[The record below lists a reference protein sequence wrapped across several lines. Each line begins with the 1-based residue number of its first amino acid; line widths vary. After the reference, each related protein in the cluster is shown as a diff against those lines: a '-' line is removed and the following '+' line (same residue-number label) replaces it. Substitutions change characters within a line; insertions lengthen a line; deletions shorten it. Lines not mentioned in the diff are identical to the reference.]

1 MSRPPKAARVDA
13 STRERL
19 LAAAAVEFAARG
31 FAGANIDRIAAAASL
46 NKAMI
51 YYHFTNKSALYRE
64 ILRDMF
70 NAVRTRVRE
79 AAASDATP
87 AAKVRSFVTAIAVEA
102 EARPHF
108 PPIWFREIAEGG
120 AHLDLETLRH
130 IADILKALGQIID
143 EGVRAR
149 QFRRVNPVIVH
160 AGIVGPLLLYFATQP
175 LRQRLK
181 KAGIPAAVA
190 IARDDVIAH
199 IQGVALGTLEG
210 RLL

>member
-1 MSRPPKAARVDA
+1 MPRPRKTAQPDA
-13 STRERL
+13 GTRERL
-19 LAAAAVEFAARG
+19 LQAAAAEFAARG
-31 FAGANIDRIAAAASL
+31 FAGANIDRIAAAAKL

-51 YYHFTNKSALYRE
+51 YYHFANKAALYRE

-70 NAVRTRVRE
+70 DAVRARVRE
-79 AAASDATP
+79 AAASAATP
-87 AAKVRSFVTAIAVEA
+87 EDKVRLFVSAIAVEA

-130 IADILKALGQIID
+130 VADILKALGQIIE

-149 QFRRVNPVIVH
+149 RFKRINPLIVH
-160 AGIVGPLLLYFATQP
+160 AGIVGPLLLFFASGP

-181 KAGIPAAVA
+181 KAGVAAAVA
-190 IARDDVIAH
+190 VERDDVIAH
-199 IQGVALGTLEG
+199 IQAVALGTLEG
-210 RLL
+210 RV